1 MGCRLQLLQGP
12 FADTDTERN
21 SRWQLHHHWMHL
33 KGPARGTAYRR
44 VCPWSGL
51 SSLWTGLSIH
61 ARAGPSVQGTGLMM
75 NMACHETRTSG
86 SKSDLDSSVLVHEL
100 TFVTIIG
107 RVFIDPTFPAM
118 SRIPDPRD
126 RTFFFVK
133 EPDHSWANVSGWS
146 WFSGGR
152 CWDNHQQPVRK
163 CHSVPLEGI

>member
-12 FADTDTERN
+12 FADIDTERN

-61 ARAGPSVQGTGLMM
+61 ERAGPSMQGTGLMM

-86 SKSDLDSSVLVHEL
+86 SENDLESSVLVHEL
-100 TFVTIIG
+100 TFVTITGRLFIDRPFSLWAGNPIHEIG
-107 RVFIDPTFPAM
+107 RFLSRNRTIHEPMCRADLDSPADDAGTT
-118 SRIPDPRD
+118 INNPC
-126 RTFFFVK
+126 
-133 EPDHSWANVSGWS
+133 ANAAL
-146 WFSGGR
+146 
-152 CWDNHQQPVRK
+152 
-163 CHSVPLEGI
+163 CH